1 MTDSSLDQP
10 LSILVADDEPHI
22 VRVVSFKL
30 KLAGFEVISAGNG
43 QEAWEILSD
52 RSIDLVL
59 TDHQMPYLTGLD
71 LAKRMAEQP
80 RTASIPV
87 LMLTAR
93 GFRLTPVELQGAGIV
108 EILDKPFSPRMLLDA
123 VRRALDV
130 ADEES
135 DGKEA
140 A

>member
-71 LAKRMAEQP
+71 LAKRMAEHP

>member
-1 MTDSSLDQP
+1 MTESSLDQP
-10 LSILVADDEPHI
+10 FTILVADDEPHI

-30 KLAGFEVISAGNG
+30 KLAGFEVISAANG
-43 QEAWEILSD
+43 QEAWEILCE

-59 TDHQMPYLTGLD
+59 TDHQMPFLTGLE
-71 LAKRMAEQP
+71 LAKHMAADP

-130 ADEES
+130 AGEDS
-135 DGKEA
+135 NGKEA

>member
-1 MTDSSLDQP
+1 MYTLP
-10 LSILVADDEPHI
+10 
-22 VRVVSFKL
+22 F
-30 KLAGFEVISAGNG
+30 FWVISAANG
-43 QEAWEILSD
+43 QEAWEILCE

-59 TDHQMPYLTGLD
+59 TDHQMPFLTGLE
-71 LAKRMAEQP
+71 LAKHMAADP

-123 VRRALDV
+123 VLRALDV
-130 ADEES
+130 AGEDS
-135 DGKEA
+135 NGKEA

>member
-1 MTDSSLDQP
+1 MMQDSTSNKP
-10 LSILVADDEPHI
+10 VTILVADDEPHI

-30 KLAGFEVISAGNG
+30 KLAGFDVVSATNG
-43 QEAWEILSD
+43 QEAWDIL
-52 RSIDLVL
+52 RENRVDLVL
-59 TDHQMPYLTGLD
+59 TDHQMPFMTGLE
-71 LAKRMAEQP
+71 LAKRMGGDP

-108 EILDKPFSPRMLLDA
+108 EMLDKPFSPRILLDA
-123 VRRALDV
+123 VLRAIGD
-130 ADEES
+130 AEETIER
-135 DGKEA
+135 EA

>member
-30 KLAGFEVISAGNG
+30 KLAGFEVLSAGNG

-71 LAKRMAEQP
+71 LAKRMAEHP
-80 RTASIPV
+80 RTAAIPV